1 MQVKWDLREKV
12 QISQCYLPGLFY
24 KIMQLTILHQNRTI
38 SFFKKKEQVFRETHP
53 CLSRRLMCVHFEK
66 KQGHEKNSFQIKL
79 GMISTRKSLKNT
91 HSVSSKSPC
100 RIGNLQSDGASE
112 RELPQTP
119 VQKSS
124 IQELKDLGQR
134 AGSIK
139 SNVEK

>member
-1 MQVKWDLREKV
+1 MR
-12 QISQCYLPGLFY
+12 
-24 KIMQLTILHQNRTI
+24 R
-38 SFFKKKEQVFRETHP
+38 
-53 CLSRRLMCVHFEK
+53 SRVG
-66 KQGHEKNSFQIKL
+66 GHEKNSFQIKP

-100 RIGNLQSDGASE
+100 RFGKLQSDDASE

-124 IQELKDLGQR
+124 IQEMKDLGQR
-134 AGSIK
+134 GGRIK